1 MGKVMYVNFK
11 EGEERQ
17 FAGDTVK
24 PLDSSVIPVEM
35 LFNENSTAGE
45 VRPLASA
52 RPRLRHSD
60 GSVNP
65 FEVEQ
70 GENLVLGHEDLSEK
84 GALMFSKLR
93 SMPDAW
99 MMPAEERQKYVDM
112 VLDEGEIGED
122 TMDEIRKRCDMF
134 GMESLRE
141 NEQVLI
147 DMDEDKLYEVQDFM
161 REAGMLEPGF
171 NPDDY
176 TSYGMTD
183 TGRYAQIELKDQPGV
198 LRNVYE
204 APPSGDTHQFW
215 DMEPSEGKVNFMSIK
230 EGDFELKG
238 VYVGRPFQAERDAAA
253 KTLEESR
260 RQMAKPASPFDK
272 LMGRVDAMDAEAAGP
287 EDDGHGVV

>member
-11 EGEERQ
+11 EGEQRQ

-24 PLDSSVIPVEM
+24 PLDSAVIPVEM

-60 GSVNP
+60 GSVKP
-65 FEVEQ
+65 FEVER

-84 GALMFSKLR
+84 GALMLSR
-93 SMPDAW
+93 PTPDAW
-99 MMPAEERQKYVDM
+99 TMPAEERQKYVGM
-112 VLDEGEIGED
+112 VLDEGEIDED
-122 TMDEIRKRCDMF
+122 TMSEIRERCDMF

-147 DMDEDKLYEVQDFM
+147 GMDEDKLYDVQDFM
-161 REAGMLEPGF
+161 HEAGMLEPGF

-183 TGRYAQIELKDQPGV
+183 TGRYIQIELKDQPGV

-215 DMEPSEGKVNFMSIK
+215 DMEPGEGKVNFMSVK

-238 VYVGRPFQAERDAAA
+238 VYVGKPFQAERDEAAA
-253 KTLEESR
+253 ILSGMH
-260 RQMAKPASPFDK
+260 RQMAKPAGPFDR

-287 EDDGHGVV
+287 EDGGHGVV